1 MTEKGGELLVSI
13 GLEKLVAI
21 FRQEMC
27 RIACIIQLIQE
38 YPTRICKKAAKIQWL
53 SNENVRKLL
62 NLGEPN
68 DIIAACLKNL
78 PGGTAWR
85 S

>member
-1 MTEKGGELLVSI
+1 MCRTFFRITYGKMTEKGGELLVSI

-53 SNENVRKLL
+53 SN
-62 NLGEPN
+62 
-68 DIIAACLKNL
+68 
-78 PGGTAWR
+78 
-85 S
+85 

>member
-1 MTEKGGELLVSI
+1 MLVSI

-38 YPTRICKKAAKIQWL
+38 YPTRICKKPLKYSGCRIRTL
-53 SNENVRKLL
+53 ENY
-62 NLGEPN
+62 
-68 DIIAACLKNL
+68 
-78 PGGTAWR
+78 
-85 S
+85 

>member
-38 YPTRICKKAAKIQWL
+38 YPTRICKNTVVVEL
-53 SNENVRKLL
+53 ER
-62 NLGEPN
+62 
-68 DIIAACLKNL
+68 
-78 PGGTAWR
+78 
-85 S
+85 

>member
-38 YPTRICKKAAKIQWL
+38 YPTRLFKISAKFKWL
-53 SNENVRKLL
+53 SFYYV
-62 NLGEPN
+62 
-68 DIIAACLKNL
+68 
-78 PGGTAWR
+78 
-85 S
+85 